1 MQKLDCRVSKW
12 FGRMRERNEAAAD
25 HFKSRKITYDESNLI
40 EVLQSS
46 QDKFDLLWAT
56 IALRELGTTHAISA
70 LKSTVKFKSLD
81 VQGNAALTI
90 AFLADG
96 GENGFLASLLSCKEY
111 RAKFYAMTG
120 ILYKEDAAHSALP
133 FVLEY
138 SAKATKG
145 GKALAKTA
153 CEGLD
158 WLYLARYGSHLP
170 RAQEIFDK
178 INKNKEYVNENIF
191 AALAGEFGQIF
202 RTKFNKLI

>member
-1 MQKLDCRVSKW
+1 MQKLDDHVSEW
-12 FGRMRERNEAAAD
+12 FGQMRARNEVAAD
-25 HFKSRKITYDESNLI
+25 HFKSRKIIYDESNLI

-56 IALRELGTTHAISA
+56 IALRELGTVRAIPA
-70 LKSTVKFKSLD
+70 LKCAAKFKSLD

-90 AFLADG
+90 AFLANG
-96 GENGFLASLLSCKEY
+96 GENGFLASLLASKEY

-120 ILYKEDAAHSALP
+120 ILYKEDGAHSALP

-138 SAKATKG
+138 SAKASKG

-158 WLYLARYGSHLP
+158 WLYLARYGAHLP
-170 RAQEIFDK
+170 LAQEVFDK
-178 INKNKEYVNENIF
+178 INKNREYVDENTF
-191 AALAGEFGQIF
+191 ARLAGELPQIF
-202 RTKFNKLI
+202 TI

>member
-1 MQKLDCRVSKW
+1 MKKLNDHVSEW
-12 FGRMRERNEAAAD
+12 FGQMKARNEAAAD
-25 HFKSRKITYDESNLI
+25 HFKSRKIPYDESNLI

-56 IALRELGTTHAISA
+56 IALRELGTVRAIPA
-70 LKSTVKFKSLD
+70 LKCAAKFKSLD
-81 VQGNAALTI
+81 VQGNAALTT

-96 GENGFLASLLSCKEY
+96 VENGFLASLLSCKEY

-145 GKALAKTA
+145 GKAIAKTP

-170 RAQEIFDK
+170 QAQEIFDK
-178 INKNKEYVNENIF
+178 INKNRKYVDENVF
-191 AALAGEFGQIF
+191 TRLAGEFPQIF
-202 RTKFNKLI
+202 TI

>member
-1 MQKLDCRVSKW
+1 MQKLDDHVSEW
-12 FGRMRERNEAAAD
+12 FGQMRARNEAATD
-25 HFKSRKITYDESNLI
+25 HFKSRKIPYDESNLI

-46 QDKFDLLWAT
+46 QYKFDLLWAAV
-56 IALRELGTTHAISA
+56 ALRELGTTRAIPA
-70 LKSTVKFKSLD
+70 LKCTVKFKSLD
-81 VQGNAALTI
+81 LQGNAALTT
-90 AFLADG
+90 AFLAGG
-96 GENGFLASLLSCKEY
+96 GENGFLASLLVSKEY

-158 WLYLARYGSHLP
+158 WLYLARYGVHLP
-170 RAQEIFDK
+170 RAQEVFDK
-178 INKNKEYVNENIF
+178 INKNRKYVDETVF
-191 AALAGEFGQIF
+191 TRLAGEFPQIF
-202 RTKFNKLI
+202 TI

>member
-1 MQKLDCRVSKW
+1 MQKLDCHVSEW

-25 HFKSRKITYDESNLI
+25 HFKSRKIPYDESNLI

-56 IALRELGTTHAISA
+56 IALRELGTMRAISA

-90 AFLADG
+90 AFLAGG
-96 GENGFLASLLSCKEY
+96 GENGFLASLLASKDY

-138 SAKATKG
+138 SAKVSKG
-145 GKALAKTA
+145 GKALAKTP
-153 CEGLD
+153 CEGLN
-158 WLYLARYGSHLP
+158 WLYLARYGAHLP
-170 RAQEIFDK
+170 QAQEVFDK
-178 INKNKEYVNENIF
+178 INKNRKYVDENVF
-191 AALAGEFGQIF
+191 ARLAGEFPQIF
-202 RTKFNKLI
+202 TI

>member
-1 MQKLDCRVSKW
+1 MQKLDDHVSEW
-12 FGRMRERNEAAAD
+12 FGQMRARNEAAAD
-25 HFKSRKITYDESNLI
+25 HFKSHKIPYNESNLI

-46 QDKFDLLWAT
+46 QDKFDLLWAAV
-56 IALRELGTTHAISA
+56 ALRELGTTRAIPA
-70 LKSTVKFKSLD
+70 LKSAIKFKSLD
-81 VQGNAALTI
+81 VQGNAALTT

-96 GENGFLASLLSCKEY
+96 GEYGFLASLLSCKDY

-145 GKALAKTA
+145 GKVLAKMP

-158 WLYLARYGSHLP
+158 WLYLARYGAHLP
-170 RAQEIFDK
+170 RVQEVFDK
-178 INKNKEYVNENIF
+178 INKNRKYVDENIF
-191 AALAGEFGQIF
+191 TRLAGEFPQIF
-202 RTKFNKLI
+202 TI

>member
-1 MQKLDCRVSKW
+1 MQKLDCHVSEW
-12 FGRMRERNEAAAD
+12 FGQMRARNEATAG
-25 HFKSRKITYDESNLI
+25 HFKDCKIPYNESNLI

-56 IALRELGTTHAISA
+56 IALRELGTTRAISA
-70 LKSTVKFKSLD
+70 LKGAVKFKSLD

-90 AFLADG
+90 AFLANG
-96 GENGFLASLLSCKEY
+96 GENGFLASLLASKDY

-133 FVLEY
+133 LVLEY
-138 SAKATKG
+138 SAGATKG
-145 GKALAKTA
+145 GKALAKTP

-178 INKNKEYVNENIF
+178 INKNRKYIDESIF
-191 AALAGEFGQIF
+191 TALAGEFPQIF
-202 RTKFNKLI
+202 TI